1 MANLSSL
8 ESIKNIVDFFFKSTY
23 FVSCNSS
30 YLFKVSPPHQTSF
43 TYFYN
48 MFKKYIRLFLHCFF
62 LLIMVSCL
70 VWSDLVIYGL
80 SQATG
85 QVSMIIK
92 AQPINE
98 ALADKNFPDSLKQKL
113 ILITEIKK
121 YAVDSLGIKTSNNYS
136 DVYNQ
141 NHTSLLLTVSACEPY
156 ALKPKE
162 WTFPVLGSVP
172 YKGFFNTYKAKIE
185 INELMKQGY
194 DIDVY
199 SPSGWSTLGWFND
212 PILSNMLYRSAGQLA
227 NLIIHELTHGTI
239 FIKNNVDYNENLANF
254 IGDKGAEQFLKYKFG
269 NNSKELIHYQQ
280 NKADEKIY
288 SDYMLKS
295 IERLDSLYT
304 EIKAE
309 KNDVAKKEKKKKLIL
324 QIVRGVNHLN
334 LYKRENYFKFSLKAI
349 SEKNAFFMSFQRYD
363 SQYDVFE
370 KELNTKF
377 NGQLKAYLLFLKKKY
392 AV

>member
-136 DVYNQ
+136 DV
-141 NHTSLLLTVSACEPY
+141 
-156 ALKPKE
+156 
-162 WTFPVLGSVP
+162 
-172 YKGFFNTYKAKIE
+172 
-185 INELMKQGY
+185 
-194 DIDVY
+194 
-199 SPSGWSTLGWFND
+199 
-212 PILSNMLYRSAGQLA
+212 
-227 NLIIHELTHGTI
+227 
-239 FIKNNVDYNENLANF
+239 
-254 IGDKGAEQFLKYKFG
+254 
-269 NNSKELIHYQQ
+269 
-280 NKADEKIY
+280 
-288 SDYMLKS
+288 
-295 IERLDSLYT
+295 
-304 EIKAE
+304 
-309 KNDVAKKEKKKKLIL
+309 
-324 QIVRGVNHLN
+324 
-334 LYKRENYFKFSLKAI
+334 
-349 SEKNAFFMSFQRYD
+349 
-363 SQYDVFE
+363 
-370 KELNTKF
+370 
-377 NGQLKAYLLFLKKKY
+377 
-392 AV
+392 